1 MKTVVTSRNRP
12 GLAFSELPRFS
23 GLLRYLSLRDIYV
36 RYKQT
41 WLGFGWSIIRPLVNV
56 IIFGALSWLVD
67 RSANFTERFVVVSS
81 GIVFWQLLSTVAT
94 DVSNSLT
101 ANAGILT
108 KVYFPKIVLP
118 VSTLLVALVDF
129 SISFVLFLII
139 FFATGHSIGVNVL
152 LFPVFVALGMLFTF
166 GLGLAAATASVRYRD
181 IKFILPFFLQILFY
195 ASPVFLGSDFV
206 LSLNLP
212 SWMKALYQLNPLVF
226 IINGYKYAF
235 FGAFDSFDATYAMTS
250 LGITV
255 LVLWGSVT
263 YFARAERSFADYI

>member
-1 MKTVVTSRNRP
+1 
-12 GLAFSELPRFS
+12 
-23 GLLRYLSLRDIYV
+23 
-36 RYKQT
+36 
-41 WLGFGWSIIRPLVNV
+41 
-56 IIFGALSWLVD
+56 
-67 RSANFTERFVVVSS
+67 VSS
-81 GIVFWQLLSTVAT
+81 AIVFWQLLSTVAN
-94 DVSNSLT
+94 DVSNSLS

-129 SISFVLFLII
+129 AISFALFLVI
-139 FFATGHSIGVNVL
+139 FFATGHSAGWNVL
-152 LFPVFVALGMLFTF
+152 VFPLFVALGMAFMF

-195 ASPVFLGSDFV
+195 ASPVFLSSEFV

-212 SWMKALYQLNPLVF
+212 AWMKLLYRLNPLVF

-235 FGAFDSFDATYAMTS
+235 FGVYDSFDATFAVTS
-250 LGITV
+250 LVIIV
-255 LVLWGSVT
+255 LMLWGSFT